1 MSFNSIIFLTIY
13 RNARNAPREARK
25 VRSIQSS
32 IVSLFR
38 SEGALSEEKAI
49 EMEDLD
55 WFNVGLDEI
64 PRPFLNVD
72 KYVARLGIR
81 KTSQGKYWLDVDKLM
96 KMRRKNRKKAIVATV
111 IFGIITVMALLFLVT
126 LVTSL
131 LIGFNFYDFL

>member
-1 MSFNSIIFLTIY
+1 MSTTSTIAAGNSV
-13 RNARNAPREARK
+13 NARNASREARK

-55 WFNVGLDEI
+55 WFSVGLDEI
-64 PRPFLNVD
+64 SRPFLNVD
-72 KYVARLGIR
+72 KYVAIFGIR

-96 KMRRKNRKKAIVATV
+96 EMRRKNRKRAIVATV
-111 IFGIITVMALLFLVT
+111 IFGIITVMALLFLGYA
-126 LVTSL
+126 LSW
-131 LIGFNFYDFL
+131 G